1 MSTVPSIPSNEL
13 SDPLVTGNDGH
24 RTPRWSRAQWRVFV
38 VVTNPKHFDKT
49 REQQYKLAKVSR
61 SRFYSILAD
70 PEFRQATHGHV
81 LAQLSSA
88 VAKIIN
94 AAAESALLPG
104 RDGHHDRRMLLT
116 MAGLYSDK
124 QTIEH
129 GGSVEHRL
137 TIDEALTRAHA
148 RRDEIAKQARESEG
162 LVIEGEARTVDVAD
176 PDWED

>member
-1 MSTVPSIPSNEL
+1 MSTVPSIPSSER
-13 SDPLVTGNDGH
+13 SDPPVTGSDGH
-24 RTPRWSRAQWRVFV
+24 RTPRWSRAQWRVFA
-38 VVTNPKHFDKT
+38 VVTNPKHFRKT
-49 REQQYKLAKVSR
+49 RNQQHRLAKVSR
-61 SRFYSILAD
+61 SRFYAILAD
-70 PEFRQATHGHV
+70 PEFRQATHEHV
-81 LAQLSSA
+81 LTRLCSA
-88 VAKIIN
+88 GAKIIN
-94 AAAESALLPG
+94 AAVESSLLPG
-104 RDGHHDRRMLLT
+104 RDGHQDRRMLLT